1 MKFSNKIKCALFA
14 QLILLNIILRLQT
27 VPREIGD
34 DSFVMHIM
42 VNSLSEYGYATW
54 FLHPLSLAGLYPY
67 SYASSMQF
75 LLSSICQSTN
85 MDVNFGIFLYCV
97 FIGLFSMFTGYLMA
111 GAIIDDDLFKI
122 LVAFGFSTA
131 PAVLG
136 YTTWT
141 LPTRG
146 LLIVLTPLLVYLL
159 LKCRISSK
167 YIILSI
173 VLSVLLV
180 ATHHLVYFLL
190 PPFIAFF
197 ILVILFRL
205 SRYIKFIEIPKKV
218 NFLIPI
224 TGFLI
229 MFSIPFF
236 TGKFIEQSR
245 YAPIDIAY
253 TRYIGVMIIFTIAG
267 IFYLVFKQNKNFSE
281 WFLLLSAIS
290 LTPFIYK
297 LTYMKMFSPIFAI
310 PLASISLRNVVQ
322 ASERQKHALSLV
334 TVFLLMSTSFV
345 GYYQFLHMY
354 SVSPYNERYIE
365 DSTYNTGLWM
375 KNNLDGKAVSND
387 ALFSHR
393 IFSVSDT
400 THLLTSSTLIDQI
413 YGFISAN
420 ISLYERYPYTS
431 EDFWISG
438 YKGPDLGEALWHDI
452 VQLRK
457 SPSEFEIEYVVENMK
472 GYGNII
478 WNHGIVSS
486 KLISVAHEK
495 DCVYDCGN
503 ARVWWDLE

>member
-1 MKFSNKIKCALFA
+1 MKFSNKIKCVLFA
-14 QLILLNIILRLQT
+14 QLILLNTILRLQT
-27 VPREIGD
+27 VPREIGN

-42 VNSLSEYGYATW
+42 VNSLSEYGYAKW
-54 FLHPLSLAGLYPY
+54 FLHPLSLAGIYPY
-67 SYASSMQF
+67 SYVSSMQF
-75 LLSSICQSTN
+75 LLSGICQSAN
-85 MDVNFGIFLYCV
+85 IDMNFSMFLYCV
-97 FIGLFSMFTGYLMA
+97 FIGILSMFTGYLVA

-122 LVAFGFSTA
+122 LAAFGFSTA

-141 LPTRG
+141 LPTRA
-146 LLIVLTPLLVYLL
+146 LLIVLAPLLVYLL

-167 YIILSI
+167 YIVLAV

-180 ATHHLVYFLL
+180 VTHHLFYFLL
-190 PPFIAFF
+190 PIFIVFF

-205 SRYIKFIEIPKKV
+205 SRYIKFIAIPKKV

-224 TGFLI
+224 AGFLI

-245 YAPIDIAY
+245 YAPIDVAY

-310 PLASISLRNVVQ
+310 PLAGIGLRNVVQ
-322 ASERQKHALSLV
+322 ASEKKKHALPLV
-334 TVFLLMSTSFV
+334 AVFLLMSTSFV
-345 GYYQFLHMY
+345 GYYQFLHVY
-354 SVSPYNERYIE
+354 GVSPYNGRYIE
-365 DSTYNTGLWM
+365 DSTYSTGLWM

-393 IFSVSDT
+393 IFSVTET
-400 THLLTSSTLIDQI
+400 THLLTPSTLIDLI

-438 YKGPDLGEALWHDI
+438 YKGPDPGEALWHDV

-457 SPSEFEIEYVVENMK
+457 SPSEFDIEYVVENMK
-472 GYGNII
+472 GRGNII
-478 WNHGIVSS
+478 WGHGKVPS
-486 KLISVAHEK
+486 KLISMAHET
-495 DCVYDCGN
+495 DCVYDCGK
-503 ARVWWDLE
+503 AMIWDLV